1 MYFCALDF
9 FSVQNMENQSNQAT
23 KKGLILL
30 LGVIIGLLVG
40 IFVAFVVVNKIRP
53 NPSSV
58 VKVLPAP
65 ETPSGKDTVYKY
77 IVHQYEQA
85 PSGEIDFPVAD
96 SLLMDSAYVQ
106 DNSMDFMLE
115 DEEYQTYNKKE
126 DANVISERLVSK
138 NDVPVL
144 YFDANRNAVAA
155 AANAPQLME
164 VQFWST
170 PFQNKVV
177 YQYDGKVLKIK
188 GLKPNEAYLI
198 HYKDHVYFQYEKH
211 VYQIQPSS
219 DFLRLVEIHDVS
231 FF

>member
-1 MYFCALDF
+1 
-9 FSVQNMENQSNQAT
+9 MENQSNQAT

-40 IFVAFVVVNKIRP
+40 IFVAFIVVSKLHS

-65 ETPSGKDTVYKY
+65 QTPSSKDTVYKY
-77 IVHQYEQA
+77 IVHQYEQI
-85 PSGEIDFPVAD
+85 PGDEIDYPVAD
-96 SLLMDSAYVQ
+96 SLLMDSMYIQ

-115 DEEYQTYNKKE
+115 EEDYQAYNKKE

-170 PFQNKVV
+170 PFQNKIV
-177 YQYDGKVLKIK
+177 YQYDGKVLKVK
-188 GLKPNEAYLI
+188 GLKPDEAYLI
-198 HYKDHVYFQYEKH
+198 HYKDHIYLQYEKH
-211 VYQIQPSS
+211 VYQIRPSS
-219 DFLRLVEIHDVS
+219 DFQRLVEIHDVS

>member
-1 MYFCALDF
+1 MYFCALEF

-58 VKVLPAP
+58 VEVLPAP
-65 ETPSGKDTVYKY
+65 AASSGKDTIYKY
-77 IVHQYEQA
+77 IVHQYEQV
-85 PSGEIDFPVAD
+85 PGGEIDYPVAD

-115 DEEYQTYNKKE
+115 EEEYQTYNKKE

-144 YFDANRNAVAA
+144 FRHIN
-155 AANAPQLME
+155 
-164 VQFWST
+164 
-170 PFQNKVV
+170 
-177 YQYDGKVLKIK
+177 I
-188 GLKPNEAYLI
+188 
-198 HYKDHVYFQYEKH
+198 
-211 VYQIQPSS
+211 
-219 DFLRLVEIHDVS
+219 
-231 FF
+231 